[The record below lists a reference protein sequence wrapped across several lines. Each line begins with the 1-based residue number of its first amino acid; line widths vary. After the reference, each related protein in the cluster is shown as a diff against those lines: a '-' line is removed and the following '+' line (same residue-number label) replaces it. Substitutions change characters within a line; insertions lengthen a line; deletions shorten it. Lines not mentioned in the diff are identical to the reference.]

1 MKRRNFLLFITA
13 CLAVP
18 KSLLATNRSND
29 DLVLKNGWIFKKED
43 L

>member
-13 CLAVP
+13 CFAVP
-18 KSLLATNRSND
+18 KSLFAKDRSD
-29 DLVLKNGWIFKKED
+29 DNLVLKNGWIFKKED